1 MTKMEK
7 DGDNDQG
14 EKTEGN
20 SDDDNGDEY
29 NLFSG
34 DQVNQVNLL
43 QERRRPAAGLIQSMW
58 RLRVANNM

>member
-7 DGDNDQG
+7 DGDNDHG
-14 EKTEGN
+14 EKIYIFT
-20 SDDDNGDEY
+20 Y

-34 DQVNQVNLL
+34 NQVNQVNLL

-58 RLRVANNM
+58 RLRVANDV